1 MRLRAKQVWVALA
14 AGTLFGVG
22 LALSGMTLPRKVI
35 GFLDVAG
42 DWDPSLAFVMLGA
55 VSVYAVA
62 YRVMARRSR
71 PLFASELA
79 LPTERRVEPRLVLGA
94 GIFGI
99 GWGLAGYC
107 PGPGITSLG
116 SGASQAFLFVAAM
129 LVGSYAGK
137 QLEDRV
143 LAPRPGRASPGTEP

>member
-1 MRLRAKQVWVALA
+1 VSLRAKQVWVALA

-79 LPTERRVEPRLVLGA
+79 LPSQRRVEPRLVVGA
-94 GIFGI
+94 AIFGV

-116 SGASQAFLFVAAM
+116 SGASHAFLFVAAM

-143 LAPRPGRASPGTEP
+143 LAPRPDRASTGTEP